1 MIGDQGAEGDGTL
14 YIIIP
19 AADQLPACLSFKERI
34 ISSLFVEIAN
44 TVNISAPAT

>member
-34 ISSLFVEIAN
+34 ISSRKLRGYSTIAER
-44 TVNISAPAT
+44 PKP